1 MELALSK
8 QDADKLISLLKDFL
22 KDYSFQLQDG
32 SNFKI
37 DIISQKEKR
46 KFRLDIHYE
55 HNNYHLNFMDCIT
68 KLNLIRIN
76 LNDSFHKNADGTKIR
91 GNRVNL
97 FCEDEFNCRQDGQYM
112 RAYKL
117 PYNQIL
123 KNPQSFS
130 DALEEMLDYINIT
143 NNKKHKLEI
152 NSTLF

>member
-1 MELALSK
+1 
-8 QDADKLISLLKDFL
+8 
-22 KDYSFQLQDG
+22 
-32 SNFKI
+32 
-37 DIISQKEKR
+37 
-46 KFRLDIHYE
+46 
-55 HNNYHLNFMDCIT
+55 
-68 KLNLIRIN
+68 
-76 LNDSFHKNADGTKIR
+76 
-91 GNRVNL
+91 
-97 FCEDEFNCRQDGQYM
+97 M